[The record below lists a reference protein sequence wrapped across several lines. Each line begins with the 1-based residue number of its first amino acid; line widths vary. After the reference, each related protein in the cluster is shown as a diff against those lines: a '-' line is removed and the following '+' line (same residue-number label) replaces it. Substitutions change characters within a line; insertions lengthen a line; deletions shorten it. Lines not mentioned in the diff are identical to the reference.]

1 MSRQLVRDHAALLSR
16 PGSTVRCVDV
26 GETVVVVL
34 EPYHPSNGQAYAPA
48 VLEALAFI
56 VPATYPDA
64 APDPSGFYVK
74 PDTIKLSAT
83 SEAPASTSTASLLDE
98 SWRKFSWSSKIHPWA
113 PAVDTLE
120 THVATI
126 DRRFEKGN

>member
-34 EPYHPSNGQAYAPA
+34 EPYHPSNGDAYSPA
-48 VLEALAFI
+48 MLESLAFI
-56 VPATYPDA
+56 VPVTYPDA

-74 PDTIKLSAT
+74 PATITLSAK
-83 SEAPASTSTASLLDE
+83 SEAPASTSAASLLDE
-98 SWRKFSWSSKIHPWA
+98 SWRKFSWKLTAFPWD